1 MVIAIPQMTI
11 IPQNDNYQSVI
22 SQDSLILG
30 KEDKWKEL
38 GREQ

>member
-1 MVIAIPQMTI
+1 MGECGYYYFP
-11 IPQNDNYQSVI
+11 NDKHGNQSVI

-30 KEDKWKEL
+30 EEDKWKEL